1 MKRSFK
7 EALQRASFCLHE
19 ANIDNPRAEAEL
31 LLANVLGTDRLRLI
45 TAQTNLLTDTDYR
58 KFKEAWKRRAN
69 HEPLAYITGEKYF
82 YGRPFVIKHEV
93 LVPRPETELLVDQA
107 IGWVKGNTDLI
118 KGGLRVLD
126 IGTGSGV
133 LAVTLA
139 LELSSAEVWAVD
151 ISSAALK
158 LAGHNASLYNL
169 GVRVRFLQGN
179 YFDPL
184 DLINP
189 APRFNLIVS
198 NPPYISTAEL
208 AGLPAS
214 VVKFEPRE
222 ALYGGADGLDSYRA
236 ILKKISLYVEPPAM
250 LVVEIGSTQAQT
262 VTTLFKNSGLF
273 RLIGCRRDLANHPR
287 VILGLL

>member
-1 MKRSFK
+1 MKRSFT

-19 ANIDNPRAEAEL
+19 ANIDNPRTEAEL

-45 TAQTNLLTDTDYR
+45 TAQADLLTDTDYR
-58 KFKEAWKRRAN
+58 NFEEAWKRRAN

-82 YGRPFVIKHEV
+82 YGRPFVIKREV

-126 IGTGSGV
+126 LGTGSGV

-139 LELSSAEVWAVD
+139 LELPSAKVWAVD

-169 GVRVRFLQGN
+169 GERVKFLQGS

-184 DLINP
+184 DLISP
-189 APRFNLIVS
+189 VPRFNLIIS
-198 NPPYISTAEL
+198 NPPYISAAEL
-208 AGLPAS
+208 VGLPAS
-214 VVKFEPRE
+214 VVKFEPRD

-250 LVVEIGSTQAQT
+250 LVVEIGSTQAQM

-287 VILGLL
+287 AILGLL